1 MKKELPKNS
10 KVVIIGGGIAGC
22 SVAYHLAKYGWKNVV
37 LLERDQLTS
46 GTTWHAA
53 GLVSQLGPSAAVTK
67 IRKYTTDLYKELE
80 KKTGFSAGLKL
91 NGALSIA
98 TTKERWQE
106 LQRQATTAQLFD
118 VYVEVL
124 NIDQIKKIYPIINE
138 KDILGGIFMPGD
150 GQADPIGVT
159 NLLAKA
165 AKELGVQIF
174 EKSPVEK
181 IIVKNGRI
189 SGVKVNNQIIE
200 CEYLVLAT
208 GMWSRQIGEDLGVS
222 IPLYPAEHFY
232 IITEPIKDLPK
243 DLPVLRDFDDSLY
256 LKEDAGK
263 LLVGIFEGK
272 SIPAFSKTNRVPNDF
287 SFGEFP
293 ENFDHFEPYLES
305 SFKRV
310 PLLENAGIRKFFSG
324 PESFTP
330 DTNTLL
336 GEVPEIRNFFVCC
349 GFNSIGIGSGGGAG
363 KVTAEWMINGHI
375 NEDLFIY
382 DIKRF
387 QKFHSKLKF
396 ITERITETLGDL
408 YGMHWPYKQHKTSR
422 NQKLFPY
429 HEELKKAGACFGVS
443 SGYERPL
450 WFALNNKK
458 PEFKYS
464 YNYQDWYPAVE
475 FETKN
480 ARKNVG
486 LFDLTAFSKYDLK
499 GQKTHSELQKI
510 CTANIKDEI
519 GKTTYTQMLNK
530 DGGIEAD
537 LTVVC
542 MDKNYFRIISSAANR
557 EHDKFHILKYLSKE
571 VKFNDVTD
579 EIACLGVF
587 GPKSRNLMLMLSN
600 DDFSNENFKFG
611 TSKKITIN
619 NKEIWAQRISYVGEL
634 GFELYIKMNEA
645 KEIYNV
651 IVEKG
656 KEFNLSNCGMYAMDT
671 MRMEKGYLHWGHDI
685 TPEENQ
691 YEAGLRFAISYKKNI
706 DFIGKDALLKI
717 RDQKLK
723 KKFVILS
730 LKNNKPGF
738 PLLLHDEPILCEGKI
753 IGRTTSGNYSFNY
766 KKNMAFGYINLSFE
780 VNSFI
785 GKFLEI
791 EVEKSKYE
799 SSIET
804 QPLHDPENKLL
815 KG

>member
-1 MKKELPKNS
+1 MKELPS
-10 KVVIIGGGIAGC
+10 STKVVVIGGGVAGC
-22 SVAYHLAKYGWKNVV
+22 SCAYHLAKYGWKDVV

-53 GLVSQLGPSAAVTK
+53 GLVSQLGPSAAITK

-98 TTKERWQE
+98 TTKGRWQE

-118 VYVEVL
+118 VDVEVL
-124 NIDQIKKIYPIINE
+124 NVQQVKEKYPIINE
-138 KDILGGIFMPGD
+138 QGVLGGIFMKGD

-159 NLLAKA
+159 NMLAKA
-165 AKELGVQIF
+165 AKEEGAKIF
-174 EKSPVEK
+174 EKTPVQK
-181 IIVKNGRI
+181 ILVKNGRI
-189 SGVKVNNQIIE
+189 AGVKVNNKVIE
-200 CEYLVLAT
+200 CEYIVLAT
-208 GMWSRQIGEDLGVS
+208 GMWSRQIGEELGVS

-243 DLPVLRDFDDSLY
+243 NLTVLRDFDSRLY

-263 LLVGIFEGK
+263 LLIGIFEGK
-272 SIPAFSKTNRVPNDF
+272 SIPAFNKTHKVPDDF

-293 ENFDHFEPYLES
+293 ENLDHFEPYLEA

-310 PLLENAGIRKFFSG
+310 PLLESAGIRKFLAG

-336 GEVPEIRNFFVCC
+336 GEIPEVKNFFVCC

-363 KVTAEWMINGHI
+363 KVTAEWMMNGYI

-387 QKFHSKLKF
+387 EKFHSKIKF

-429 HEELKKAGACFGVS
+429 HEELKKAGACFGQS
-443 SGYERPL
+443 SGYERPM
-450 WFALNNKK
+450 WFARNNEK

-464 YNYQDWYPAVE
+464 YNYQNWYPSVE

-480 ARKNVG
+480 TKKNVG

-499 GQKTHSELQKI
+499 GEKIHSELQKI
-510 CTANIKDEI
+510 CTANIKNEI

-530 DGGIEAD
+530 DAGIEAD

-542 MDKNYFRIISSAANR
+542 MDKNYFRIVTSAANR
-557 EHDKFHILKYLSKE
+557 EHDKFHILKHLSNE
-571 VKFNDVTD
+571 VDFKDVTD
-579 EIACLGVF
+579 EVACFGVF
-587 GPKSRNLMLMLSN
+587 GPKSRDLMSKLSK
-600 DDFSNENFKFG
+600 DDFSNENIKFA
-611 TSKKITIN
+611 TFKKIEIN
-619 NKEIWAQRISYVGEL
+619 NKKILAQRLSYVGEI
-634 GFELYIKMNEA
+634 GFELYMDMKDS
-645 KEIYNV
+645 KEIFNL
-651 IVEKG
+651 ITQKG
-656 KEFNLSNCGMYAMDT
+656 KEFDLSLCGMLAMDT
-671 MRMEKGYLHWGHDI
+671 MRMESGYLHWGHDI
-685 TPEENQ
+685 SPEENQ
-691 YEAGLRFAISYKKNI
+691 YEAGLRFAISYKKEIN
-706 DFIGKDALLKI
+706 FIGKDALLKI
-717 RDQKLK
+717 KDKKLS
-723 KKFVILS
+723 KKFVMLV
-730 LKNNKPGF
+730 LKNSKPGE
-738 PLLLHDEPILCEGKI
+738 PLLLHDEPIYLDKKI

-766 KKNMAFGYINLSFE
+766 NKNLSFGYIKSDLKIVDLQKMNIF
-780 VNSFI
+780 
-785 GKFLEI
+785 I
-791 EVEKSKYE
+791 EVEKQKYPAT
-799 SSIET
+799 ILDM
-804 QPLHDPENKLL
+804 PLNDK
-815 KG
+815 KKC